1 MNEEDFYK
9 EIAARL
15 GIPVDAVR
23 EVMQQG
29 GGPASELEAGY
40 NDIIAGQYPGRQP
53 VRQMNPIRGSRGDE
67 SLTGQTL
74 PTPPNPGIAPVD
86 RVNQRMGFMPGDIP
100 SSTPSSYYQPN
111 FIPTGLFDELRNS
124 GDTSMDDV
132 PCEKPG
138 QIRYGGMC
146 IDPIALDIKF

>member
-1 MNEEDFYK
+1 MNEEDFYRV
-9 EIAARL
+9 IAARL
-15 GIPVDAVR
+15 GIPVEAVT

-29 GGPASELEAGY
+29 GGPAAELEAGY

-53 VRQMNPIRGSRGDE
+53 IRQMNPIRGSRGDE

-86 RVNQRMGFMPGDIP
+86 MVNQRMGLMPGDVP
-100 SSTPSSYYQPN
+100 ASTPSSYYQPN
-111 FIPTGLFDELRNS
+111 QLNIFSEPRKF
-124 GDTSMDDV
+124 DTSMDDV

-146 IDPIALDIKF
+146 IDPIVLDIKF

>member
-1 MNEEDFYK
+1 MNEEDFYRQ
-9 EIAARL
+9 IAAQL
-15 GIPVDAVR
+15 GIPVEAVI

-29 GGPASELEAGY
+29 GGPAAELEAGY

-53 VRQMNPIRGSRGDE
+53 IRQMNPIRGSRGDE

-74 PTPPNPGIAPVD
+74 PTPPNPGIAPID
-86 RVNQRMGFMPGDIP
+86 RVNQRMGIEPGDTYA
-100 SSTPSSYYQPN
+100 STPPSYYQPQSFN
-111 FIPTGLFDELRNS
+111 LFSTPRKF
-124 GDTSMDDV
+124 DTSMDDV

-146 IDPIALDIKF
+146 IDPIKLDIKF